1 MEDRKLDAYFLT
13 PRNIII
19 KYDEIMFI
27 QQMSENMKAQLPEEE
42 EDFTDD
48 SEMEDQQGMHTTM
61 KTKLGIALG
70 KANIERCIVPK
81 EEYFRPKRPRVESVW
96 FHHMMSKPQKLDILK
111 YLINCEQL
119 NVKWTDV
126 ICYYNIKDYLS
137 NTFFIG

>member
-1 MEDRKLDAYFLT
+1 MKDRKLDAYFLT

-27 QQMSENMKAQLPEEE
+27 QQMSENIKAQLPEEE

-48 SEMEDQQGMHTTM
+48 SEMEDEQGMHTTM

-81 EEYFRPKRPRVESVW
+81 EEYFRPKRPRVVCVVPSHDVQTFEVG
-96 FHHMMSKPQKLDILK
+96 HIEVPHKL
-111 YLINCEQL
+111 
-119 NVKWTDV
+119 
-126 ICYYNIKDYLS
+126 
-137 NTFFIG
+137 